1 MSPTRALSSAF
12 GLLMVAAVALQAD
25 APALIAALAAAVA
38 VVASVQ
44 FPSAATVA
52 VLVCVGAIGLSDASP
67 LLCVLA
73 GLNATCYLLLHVG
86 GRASIT
92 GPTIACVLVASALGL
107 VATTIP
113 THLPWVPLAAPLAV
127 FGLFVIVVQPL
138 RLARRAAQSRGGSWN
153 SP

>member
-25 APALIAALAAAVA
+25 APALIAALVAAAAVL
-38 VVASVQ
+38 VSVQ
-44 FPSAATVA
+44 FPRAATVA
-52 VLVCVGAIGLSDASP
+52 VVACAAAIGFSDASP

-73 GLNATCYLLLHVG
+73 GLNATCYLLLCHAG

-92 GPTIACVLVASALGL
+92 GPTIACVLAASAVGL
-107 VATTIP
+107 VATTVP

-127 FGLFVIVVQPL
+127 FGLYVIVVQPL
-138 RLARRAAQSRGGSWN
+138 RSAQRAAQSRSGS
-153 SP
+153 

>member
-1 MSPTRALSSAF
+1 MTPTRALSCAF

-25 APALIAALAAAVA
+25 APALIAALVAAVA
-38 VVASVQ
+38 VLVSIQ

-52 VLVCVGAIGLSDASP
+52 VIACVGAIGLSDASP

-73 GLNATCYLLLHVG
+73 GLNATCYLLLRHAG

-92 GPTIACVLVASALGL
+92 GPTIVGVLVASAVGL

-113 THLPWVPLAAPLAV
+113 AHLPWAPLAAPLAV

-138 RLARRAAQSRGGSWN
+138 RLAQRRAQSPSGS
-153 SP
+153 

>member
-38 VVASVQ
+38 VVVSIQ
-44 FPSAATVA
+44 LPSAATVA

-73 GLNATCYLLLHVG
+73 GLNATCYLLLRHVG

-92 GPTIACVLVASALGL
+92 GPTTACVLVASTLGL

-113 THLPWVPLAAPLAV
+113 THLPWVPLVAPLAV
-127 FGLFVIVVQPL
+127 FGLFVVVVQPL
-138 RLARRAAQSRGGSWN
+138 RLAQRAAQSRSGS
-153 SP
+153 